1 MEGLSI
7 LPGGR
12 GEENPSYYAFWE
24 HNKGP
29 LESCEFSNNSFSS
42 IATGWAVP
50 QIWVTLN
57 PSLSIFLSEKKENVA
72 KKSFLSPC
80 RRGPACR

>member
-29 LESCEFSNNSFSS
+29 LESCEFSNNSL
-42 IATGWAVP
+42 AV
-50 QIWVTLN
+50 LL
-57 PSLSIFLSEKKENVA
+57 LSRLFLKFE
-72 KKSFLSPC
+72 
-80 RRGPACR
+80 

>member
-42 IATGWAVP
+42 IATG
-50 QIWVTLN
+50 
-57 PSLSIFLSEKKENVA
+57 
-72 KKSFLSPC
+72 
-80 RRGPACR
+80 